1 MIHKK
6 VGQMFAALLVVLL
19 GQAFAGIAVADSRIV
34 TFGDSVTDSGNAFTL
49 LHTVALAPFEP
60 IPTPPYAIGGHHFS
74 NGATWVEQLGDRLGL
89 NPSPGPAFQHPVVFS
104 NYAVGGSRARP
115 VGPVHLSFQVGRFF
129 ADFGGVAP
137 ADALY
142 VIHIG
147 GDDLRD
153 ALEALVTDPSGA
165 TSIAIITDA
174 LTAIQANIIAL
185 ASAGAPSAGARTF
198 LVPNAPDFALVPA
211 VRAAGPG
218 AQAAGTFFAVTFN
231 TALETM
237 LSGLEAALGVKIFRL
252 DIFALIH
259 EIVNDPA
266 AFGLTEVEDFCI
278 TPFTRVSPYCSDPDA
293 FLFWDAIH
301 PTRVGHA
308 IITDRALDALSA
320 P

>member
-6 VGQMFAALLVVLL
+6 MGQMFAALLVVLL
-19 GQAFAGIAVADSRIV
+19 GHAFAGIAAAHSRIV
-34 TFGDSVTDSGNAFTL
+34 TFGDSVTDPGNAFTL

-60 IPTPPYAIGGHHFS
+60 IPTPPYAIGGHHYS
-74 NGATWVEQLGDRLGL
+74 NGATWVEQLGNRLGL

-104 NYAVGGSRARP
+104 NYAVGSSRARP
-115 VGPVHLSFQVGRFF
+115 VGPVHLSLLVGRFF

-147 GDDLRD
+147 GDDLQD
-153 ALEALVTDPSGA
+153 ALAALATDPSGA

-185 ASAGAPSAGARTF
+185 ASAGAGTF
-198 LVPNAPDFALVPA
+198 LIPNAPDFALVPA

-259 EIVNDPA
+259 ESVSAPA

-278 TPFTRVSPYCSDPDA
+278 TPFTRVSPYCSQPDA